1 MYALIMP
8 NKLFREFCNIGDGE
22 PEEEGAESVEEDGGK
37 FTTRDGGDGTTEAME
52 GASENLNLVVELGEG
67 VGVFDRAIG

>member
-1 MYALIMP
+1 MYI
-8 NKLFREFCNIGDGE
+8 LFWEFCDIGDGE
-22 PEEEGAESVEEDGGK
+22 AEGESAEGVEEDGGK